1 MTVKNALL
9 MKQQCWQ
16 DLGGQRVA
24 GLLFFCLELLR
35 DMICENM
42 ETCMLGRLPGWN
54 MEIGAGDA

>member
-1 MTVKNALL
+1 M
-9 MKQQCWQ
+9 
-16 DLGGQRVA
+16 A

-54 MEIGAGDA
+54 MAIGAGDA